1 MKKQIFSWLAM
12 GLYAVMAILW
22 TIRWVILLTT
32 SRYHG
37 PSETEALLNAL
48 CAGIWWIAFLMQVI
62 GYRNRKKD
70 DL

>member
-22 TIRWVILLTT
+22 TIRWIILLTT

-37 PSETEALLNAL
+37 PSETEVLLAALF
-48 CAGIWWIAFLMQVI
+48 AGIWWIAFLAHVI
-62 GYRNRKKD
+62 GYRNREKG